1 MSAVLSGRRAVVT
14 GAGRGIGRAITL
26 DLAGAGVSVLAI
38 ARSEP
43 DLRALAEEAG
53 VEVQAADVR
62 DAAAMERIVGSAE
75 ADLLV
80 TAAGWNRPGPV
91 TEVALEDLQ
100 AILEINVTGTLLACR
115 AFGAAAL
122 AAGRTGAV
130 VTISSQMGAVGYP
143 GRVAYCAS
151 KHAVNGMT
159 KALALEWA
167 PAGIRVNSVA
177 PTFIRT
183 PLTEPFFEDPAFTA
197 DVLGRIPLG
206 RIGEVGEV
214 SGAVRFLLSEDASM
228 ITGHV
233 LAVDGGWTAI

>member
-115 AFGAAAL
+115 AFGTAAL

-167 PAGIRVNSVA
+167 PAGIRVNAVA

-197 DVLGRIPLG
+197 DVLRRIPLG